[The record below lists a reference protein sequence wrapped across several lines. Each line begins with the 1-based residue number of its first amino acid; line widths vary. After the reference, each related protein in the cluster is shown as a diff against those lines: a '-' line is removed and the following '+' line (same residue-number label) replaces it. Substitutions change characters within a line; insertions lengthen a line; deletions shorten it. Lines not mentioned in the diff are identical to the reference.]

1 MTSKATIGNSQQF
14 SGILNTPASD
24 YSGNQITWEDSEWQF
39 YETTCAFNQTVNVTL
54 SFSGSLYLNLVVFV
68 DQSATGNQKYAWDI
82 THCGLDFSTDVP
94 AAYSVSI
101 LRILKL
107 RVLNRRC
114 TPNLNSTV
122 DKKCV
127 YLSIFCRWS
136 WQLDLH
142 NYM

>member
-1 MTSKATIGNSQQF
+1 M
-14 SGILNTPASD
+14 
-24 YSGNQITWEDSEWQF
+24 
-39 YETTCAFNQTVNVTL
+39 TL

-94 AAYSVSI
+94 AAYSSI
-101 LRILKL
+101 HTTNTQITGPEQALYS
-107 RVLNRRC
+107 
-114 TPNLNSTV
+114 NLNSTV
-122 DKKCV
+122 DKNV
-127 YLSIFCRWS
+127 YILVYSADGA